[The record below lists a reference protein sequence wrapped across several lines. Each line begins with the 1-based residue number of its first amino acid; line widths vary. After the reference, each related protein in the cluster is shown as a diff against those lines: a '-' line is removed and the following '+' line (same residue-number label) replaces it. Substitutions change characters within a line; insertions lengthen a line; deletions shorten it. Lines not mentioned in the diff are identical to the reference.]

1 MKHRLSVGVSFAT
14 IALPATAA
22 PVSARV
28 HFLRFQEKNMKSLIC
43 FALAAAALTSA
54 TASFANTTSAPL
66 TRAEVIAD
74 LVRLEQAGYQ
84 PAAGDDPHYPDDIQA
99 AEARVAAQA
108 AAQQHGA
115 VQAGR

>member
-1 MKHRLSVGVSFAT
+1 
-14 IALPATAA
+14 
-22 PVSARV
+22 
-28 HFLRFQEKNMKSLIC
+28 MKSLIA
-43 FALAAAALTSA
+43 FALAAATLTSA
-54 TASFANTTSAPL
+54 TAGFAQTTSTPL
-66 TRAEVIAD
+66 TRADVIAD

-108 AAQQHGA
+108 DAQQHGT

>member
-1 MKHRLSVGVSFAT
+1 
-14 IALPATAA
+14 
-22 PVSARV
+22 
-28 HFLRFQEKNMKSLIC
+28 MKSLIC

-99 AEARVAAQA
+99 A
-108 AAQQHGA
+108 AQQHGA